1 MRRSRRGVLHSASF
15 RFPDSITMMVMT
27 MMMLTLLLLMLLL
40 LMVMTMIVIIIRVI
54 IIMMLIMMSIRTS
67 IIMLMLAQP
76 SRRARDPHDDRPNF
90 RATLAWYCFSSL
102 R

>member
-15 RFPDSITMMVMT
+15 RFPDIITMVMMT
-27 MMMLTLLLLMLLL
+27 MMMLTLLLLMMLL
-40 LMVMTMIVIIIRVI
+40 LMVMMMSVISIRI
-54 IIMMLIMMSIRTS
+54 MRIMMLILMSIGTN
-67 IIMLMLAQP
+67 IIMMMLAQP
-76 SRRARDPHDDRPNF
+76 SRRSRDPHDDRPNF